1 MSRALTSIVLL
12 TVLSTNVMG
21 QSTEDPVA
29 RMTSDIIS
37 RYTGGVSSSSF
48 SRSYTADMDQIDRQQ
63 LGLTLREIPATPLPR
78 LSPWQSPFK
87 FSLPWFSPRLPEIKE
102 GLRMDMVE
110 PAPSRLPLP
119 VDTFAAYAA
128 RPLSLSTAS
137 ANGIHAVDAI
147 VATENGE
154 ERVELKGTRK
164 QLKRQL
170 KAFSPQAQRVMTRS
184 LGL

>member
-1 MSRALTSIVLL
+1 MSRTLTSIVLL
-12 TVLSTNVMG
+12 TVLSSNLMG

-37 RYTGGVSSSSF
+37 RYTGGTSSSSF
-48 SRSYTADMDQIDRQQ
+48 SRSYSADMEQFDQQQ
-63 LGLTLREIPATPLPR
+63 HGLTLREIPATPLPR
-78 LSPWQSPFK
+78 LSTWQSPFQ
-87 FSLPWFSPRLPEIKE
+87 FALPWFSPRLPEMNE
-102 GLRMDMVE
+102 GLRMDVE
-110 PAPSRLPLP
+110 FAPSRLPLP
-119 VDTFAAYAA
+119 ADTFGAYRAA

-137 ANGIHAVDAI
+137 ANGIHAVDAV

-164 QLKRQL
+164 QLKKQL